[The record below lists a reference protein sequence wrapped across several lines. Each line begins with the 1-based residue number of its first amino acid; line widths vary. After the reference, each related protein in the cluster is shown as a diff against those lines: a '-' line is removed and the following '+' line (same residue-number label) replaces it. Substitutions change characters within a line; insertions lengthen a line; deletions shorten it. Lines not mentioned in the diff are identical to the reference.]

1 MKLSLATASLLTA
14 RVLAYSNDTYYGND
28 TSTSRQL
35 QPESESTDASV
46 ASFLDWLLPS
56 PPSRCKCF
64 PGESCWPS
72 QTQWNAFNRTVN
84 GRLIATKPL
93 ASPCHAPNYN
103 ATRCQELRNGW
114 QMPDIHMADSASVM
128 APFFANQSCDPF
140 TDASKPCTLGNY
152 VRYAVAV
159 ETAADVIATVNFA
172 RTKNIRLVIRNT
184 GHDYNGRSTGA
195 GALSVWTHK
204 LKSVQWKNWN
214 DKYYKG
220 TAVKV
225 GAGIQGYDLLEAGL
239 SVGQIVVGGECPTVG
254 PAGGY
259 TQGGGHSALSTSF
272 GLSADNTL
280 EWEVVTATGKLIK
293 ATRTQ
298 NSDIYW
304 ALSGGGG
311 GNYGVVVSMTVKSF
325 PDAVVSGA
333 TVAFFS
339 ANNDVESFYDGID
352 AFHAALPA
360 MVKAGTMVVYYFTSN
375 FFMIAPVTAY
385 NKTSAQVQT
394 IMTPF
399 LNSLNALGVNYTSG
413 FSQHSNYRDHYDQYF
428 GPLPIGVIQVGIAQY
443 GGRLIPESTFI
454 NNPHGLSNTSRYIAE
469 KGVTFIGVGTDVSSF
484 GKNSQNAV
492 LPAWRKALV
501 HATLTT
507 DWSFDPAQ
515 WPQMLS
521 NQDLMTYDI
530 MPAIERITPGS
541 GAYMNE
547 ADFRQPRFQQEFFGS
562 NYNTLR
568 LIKRKYDPDGL
579 FYARNAVDSERWT
592 VSERTGKMCRA

>member
-1 MKLSLATASLLTA
+1 MKLSLVTAGLLTA
-14 RVLAYSNDTYYGND
+14 RVLAYSN
-28 TSTSRQL
+28 STNTDVETEPE
-35 QPESESTDASV
+35 PESIEIGGGDEAVLRTAYT
-46 ASFLDWLLPS
+46 LPF
-56 PPSRCKCF
+56 PSRCKCF
-64 PGESCWPS
+64 PGDACWPS
-72 QTQWNAFNRTVN
+72 QVQWNAFNRTVN
-84 GRLIATKPL
+84 GRLIATTPL
-93 ASPCHAPNYN
+93 ASACHAPNYD
-103 ATRCQELRNGW
+103 AAKCQQLRDQW
-114 QMPDIHMADSASVM
+114 QSPDVHMADSASVM

-140 TDASKPCTLGNY
+140 TDSSKPCTLGNY

-159 ETAADVIATVNFA
+159 ESAADIIATVNFA
-172 RTKNIRLVIRNT
+172 RNNNIRFVVRNT

-225 GAGIQGYDLLEAGL
+225 GAGIQGYDLLEEGL
-239 SVGQIVVGGECPTVG
+239 KVKQVVVGGECPTVG

-280 EWEVVTATGKLIK
+280 EWEVVTAAGKLIT
-293 ATRTQ
+293 ASRTQ

-325 PDAVVSGA
+325 PDATVGGA
-333 TVAFFS
+333 TLSFFA
-339 ANNDVESFYDGID
+339 ANNPTETFYKGID

-360 MVKAGTMVVYYFTSN
+360 MVKSGTMVVYYFTSS

-385 NKTSAQVQT
+385 NKTAAQVQT

-399 LNSLNALGVNYTSG
+399 LNQLDTLGVNYTAG
-413 FSQHSNYRDHYDQYF
+413 FTQKATYRDHYDQFF
-428 GPLPIGVIQVGIAQY
+428 GPLPVGAIQVGIAQY
-443 GGRLIPESTFI
+443 GGRLIPESTFTK
-454 NNPHGLSNTSRYIAE
+454 NPSGLSSTSRYIAE
-469 KGVTFIGVGTDVSSF
+469 KGVTFIGVATDVSSF
-484 GKNSQNAV
+484 GKNKQNAV
-492 LPAWRKALV
+492 LPAWRKTLV

-507 DWSFDPAQ
+507 DWSFDPAK
-515 WPQMLS
+515 WNQMLA
-521 NQDLMTYDI
+521 NQDLMTKDI
-530 MPAIERITPGS
+530 MPAIEKITPGS

-547 ADFRQPRFQQEFFGS
+547 ADFRQPRFQQEFFGA
-562 NYNTLR
+562 NYGALWV
-568 LIKRKYDPDGL
+568 IKQKYDPTGF
-579 FYARNAVDSERWT
+579 FYASNAVGSEQWS
-592 VSERTGKMCRA
+592 VSESTGRMCRA